1 MLPVQARRP
10 WPAILA
16 VPLASVFLVA
26 AESVALATPQC
37 PPGTHPSQGG
47 FYVAGA
53 LAVMVTVALFGV
65 GVKVTLGYRGSR
77 RLLALFIT
85 ILGTAL
91 CAFIGFWF
99 TLITGLILSGCVTG

>member
-1 MLPVQARRP
+1 MLLAPARRT
-10 WPAILA
+10 WLAILA
-16 VPLASVFLVA
+16 VPLASAFLVA
-26 AESVALATPQC
+26 AEGLARATPQC

-53 LAVMVTVALFGV
+53 LSIMVTVALFGV
-65 GVKVTLGYRGSR
+65 GLKVTLGYKGSR
-77 RLLALFIT
+77 RLVALVIT